1 MRELTEKH
9 GKVFR
14 LPFRYPTFFLA
25 DPADIRHVLVTNH
38 RNYSKARGLRIS
50 RSFLGTGLI
59 TADEPKHSA
68 LRKLIQPS
76 FSGER
81 IGEARKVMQETVERR
96 LQEAWR
102 DGETINVSRELA
114 RMSLAIT
121 TIALFGKDLTGEIDR
136 IQDALLVCQRYIER
150 RVRFGRLI
158 PEHWPTPSTLRYRK
172 AVGVFDRIIYQLIEE
187 RRREKDHRHDL
198 LTALLEAKQE
208 NGEPLS
214 GKDIR
219 DELVTMLL
227 AGHETTA
234 NALSWTLYLLSQY
247 PEAEERFHE
256 EIDRIAQPCTFD
268 DSVMSQ
274 LPYTAALFAE
284 SMRLFPPVWRIGRRA
299 LLPDQL
305 PGGVKLPSGAEI
317 VILISVLHRD
327 PALFPEPDRFNP
339 DRFLIPG
346 PRSSFLPFGGGPRIC
361 IGEDFARNEAVIML
375 ALIGSGFRLS
385 LMNTRRVKPE
395 PLIALRPREH
405 IMMKLHSREKS
416 ITRQTH
422 FFSRQFQETA

>member
-1 MRELTEKH
+1 
-9 GKVFR
+9 
-14 LPFRYPTFFLA
+14 
-25 DPADIRHVLVTNH
+25 
-38 RNYSKARGLRIS
+38 
-50 RSFLGTGLI
+50 
-59 TADEPKHSA
+59 
-68 LRKLIQPS
+68 
-76 FSGER
+76 
-81 IGEARKVMQETVERR
+81 
-96 LQEAWR
+96 
-102 DGETINVSRELA
+102 
-114 RMSLAIT
+114 
-121 TIALFGKDLTGEIDR
+121 
-136 IQDALLVCQRYIER
+136 
-150 RVRFGRLI
+150 LI